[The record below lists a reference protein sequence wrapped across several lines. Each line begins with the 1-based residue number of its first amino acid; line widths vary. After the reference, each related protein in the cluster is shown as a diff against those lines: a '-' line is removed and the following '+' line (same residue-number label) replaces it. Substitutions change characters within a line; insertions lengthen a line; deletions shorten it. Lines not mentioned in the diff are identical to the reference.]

1 MNPSVLT
8 RSRLIGLF
16 RSTSRPTGSHYAAS
30 VAESRPGGLAGILT
44 AMRQHWIAASVAF
57 LIVLVPAGFLIVTQ
71 KSEYQAQA
79 VVGLIPERSMS
90 DSFLRSIAKQL
101 PTVLLAP
108 EVTTKVGQKT
118 GMTADEVQ
126 HAVTIE
132 IPAATLNMDITALSG
147 DPQTAAQLANEMA
160 SEALANTSYKEFFS
174 QRLLSP
180 AVAPTHASG
189 LGRSLLLA
197 AALLI
202 AVVVAAVVALLARDL
217 SVGSTSSQADLAEP
231 ASDSH

>member
-1 MNPSVLT
+1 
-8 RSRLIGLF
+8 
-16 RSTSRPTGSHYAAS
+16 
-30 VAESRPGGLAGILT
+30 
-44 AMRQHWIAASVAF
+44 
-57 LIVLVPAGFLIVTQ
+57 
-71 KSEYQAQA
+71 
-79 VVGLIPERSMS
+79 MS

-132 IPAATLNMDITALSG
+132 IPAATLNMDITALSS